1 MPVVPTVSGRQVQSR
16 GVQSAGLQ
24 TFSQPGIGDAF
35 VRAGTEAIDVFG
47 QAKQRANIALAQ
59 EASLNLSQ
67 ISSDLLNNP
76 ETGLLNLKGKNAIG
90 KGHEYTQQFDAQVE
104 QLAMSLP
111 DEQARNAFMQQ
122 AQQQRIQFT
131 TQAGRHEIGQ
141 INAYEEGQFQA
152 TLLNNGKNAAA
163 LYGDNA
169 AYVLANKQTF
179 QQIED
184 YGIAHGWSDEQ
195 IQAKKIEFKE
205 KVADAALSQ
214 WSANNATAFIQSNG
228 ELSDTAAGARRAVAD
243 SDSSERARGIRNNN
257 PGNLEYSKTNPW
269 VGQTGDDGRFAKFE
283 TPEHGIRAL
292 GRNLMSY
299 QRQGID
305 TVSEIINRWAP
316 PTDKNDTMSYIKAVC
331 EQLGVSA
338 DEPLDASNPDTLKA
352 LCAAIIHHENGSQ
365 PYSDQQLTAG
375 VSAALGLSTIP
386 TNTKRYTGNAA
397 FDAASPEAQASFM
410 RQADQLR
417 RQQQAEYKTMI
428 DSQVRDATAAY
439 MRGVEFP
446 NPPGEADFIAAY
458 GVREGNLRYAAGTNI
473 AFGMAQRGLTAK
485 TLRDGGYSEMANQY
499 DVLDRQAIAID
510 AVLGVAFGGVG
521 RFINSRGESTNAPN
535 FSPVDVDAALAANA
549 AHHAEIDIAPGV
561 PINVLSRNSHIQA
574 LRKAMSDVSQGRPVD
589 VASIVE
595 SASFSE
601 IPGRKSLL
609 SQAVNEALSSVD
621 DGVTARAIENR
632 LLEEQAAQLLP
643 RGDRQVYQSE
653 IANSQRIIENLTK
666 QRAQIL
672 AEEPTG
678 SGKAL
683 SRARSDKQARL
694 RDIDQRIRQAQERLE
709 FSRNALA
716 PHEPGGQ
723 FFEAR
728 AELARR
734 QQAESELNAQ
744 AVSFYKT
751 AEVRTPDE
759 VAPFEPDKIL
769 QQAEQKMMADQAGDI
784 DLRIAE
790 DSLLESPDMI
800 ITVLDDDGNPQSR
813 SAREVLDEANRESEQ
828 AIQDSSLFDV
838 AVACFL
844 RG

>member
-1 MPVVPTVSGRQVQSR
+1 MSYFGLNPVNQNQQLDEAASNPAGFNSDVGFFDNAVGAALSGLYSGLVAKPDQLLWAGMDKIVSPIAQFVNENTSLNDTSVSYIAEQRKLAEQQVKR
-16 GVQSAGLQ
+16 LTPDAATTGTAGQVLYGL
-24 TFSQPGIGDAF
+24 FDMG
-35 VRAGTEAIDVFG
+35 G
-47 QAKQRANIALAQ
+47 QAVVGTTLGGPVGGAAAVTSLQGFSEFERLTAQGVDFRTAQ
-59 EASLNLSQ
+59 EAGLVQGITAGAGTLIPMSL
-67 ISSDLLNNP
+67 
-76 ETGLLNLKGKNAIG
+76 GLRAGGALAEGVA
-90 KGHEYTQQFDAQVE
+90 A
-104 QLAMSLP
+104 QLARTGESSV
-111 DEQARNAFMQQ
+111 R
-122 AQQQRIQFT
+122 R
-131 TQAGRHEIGQ
+131 
-141 INAYEEGQFQA
+141 
-152 TLLNNGKNAAA
+152 AAA
-163 LYGDNA
+163 TAVRATPD
-169 AYVLANKQTF
+169 
-179 QQIED
+179 
-184 YGIAHGWSDEQ
+184 IA
-195 IQAKKIEFKE
+195 
-205 KVADAALSQ
+205 
-214 WSANNATAFIQSNG
+214 
-228 ELSDTAAGARRAVAD
+228 
-243 SDSSERARGIRNNN
+243 
-257 PGNLEYSKTNPW
+257 
-269 VGQTGDDGRFAKFE
+269 
-283 TPEHGIRAL
+283 
-292 GRNLMSY
+292 
-299 QRQGID
+299 
-305 TVSEIINRWAP
+305 
-316 PTDKNDTMSYIKAVC
+316 
-331 EQLGVSA
+331 
-338 DEPLDASNPDTLKA
+338 
-352 LCAAIIHHENGSQ
+352 
-365 PYSDQQLTAG
+365 
-375 VSAALGLSTIP
+375 
-386 TNTKRYTGNAA
+386 
-397 FDAASPEAQASFM
+397 
-410 RQADQLR
+410 
-417 RQQQAEYKTMI
+417 
-428 DSQVRDATAAY
+428 
-439 MRGVEFP
+439 
-446 NPPGEADFIAAY
+446 
-458 GVREGNLRYAAGTNI
+458 YAAGTNI

-521 RFINSRGESTNAPN
+521 RFINSRGEATSTPN

-549 AHHAEIDIAPGV
+549 AHHAEIDISPGV

-653 IANSQRIIENLTK
+653 IANSQRIIENLTE

-769 QQAEQKMMADQAGDI
+769 QQAEQKMMSDPAGDI

>member
-1 MPVVPTVSGRQVQSR
+1 MSYFGLNPVNQNQQLDEAASNPAGFNSDVGFFDNAVGAALSGLYSGLVAKPDQLLWAGMDKIVSPIAQFVNENTSLNDTSVSYIAEQRKLAEQQVKR
-16 GVQSAGLQ
+16 LTPDAATTGTAGQVLYGL
-24 TFSQPGIGDAF
+24 FDMG
-35 VRAGTEAIDVFG
+35 G
-47 QAKQRANIALAQ
+47 QAVVGTTLGGPVGGAAAVTSLQGFSEFERLIAQGVDFRTAQ
-59 EASLNLSQ
+59 EAGLVQGITAGAGTLIPMSL
-67 ISSDLLNNP
+67 
-76 ETGLLNLKGKNAIG
+76 GLRAGGALAEGVA
-90 KGHEYTQQFDAQVE
+90 A
-104 QLAMSLP
+104 QLARTGESSV
-111 DEQARNAFMQQ
+111 R
-122 AQQQRIQFT
+122 R
-131 TQAGRHEIGQ
+131 
-141 INAYEEGQFQA
+141 
-152 TLLNNGKNAAA
+152 AAA
-163 LYGDNA
+163 TAVRATPD
-169 AYVLANKQTF
+169 
-179 QQIED
+179 
-184 YGIAHGWSDEQ
+184 IA
-195 IQAKKIEFKE
+195 
-205 KVADAALSQ
+205 
-214 WSANNATAFIQSNG
+214 
-228 ELSDTAAGARRAVAD
+228 
-243 SDSSERARGIRNNN
+243 
-257 PGNLEYSKTNPW
+257 
-269 VGQTGDDGRFAKFE
+269 
-283 TPEHGIRAL
+283 
-292 GRNLMSY
+292 
-299 QRQGID
+299 
-305 TVSEIINRWAP
+305 
-316 PTDKNDTMSYIKAVC
+316 
-331 EQLGVSA
+331 
-338 DEPLDASNPDTLKA
+338 
-352 LCAAIIHHENGSQ
+352 
-365 PYSDQQLTAG
+365 
-375 VSAALGLSTIP
+375 
-386 TNTKRYTGNAA
+386 
-397 FDAASPEAQASFM
+397 
-410 RQADQLR
+410 
-417 RQQQAEYKTMI
+417 
-428 DSQVRDATAAY
+428 
-439 MRGVEFP
+439 
-446 NPPGEADFIAAY
+446 
-458 GVREGNLRYAAGTNI
+458 YAAGTNI

-521 RFINSRGESTNAPN
+521 RFINSRGESTSAPN
-535 FSPVDVDAALAANA
+535 FSPVDIDAALAANA

-632 LLEEQAAQLLP
+632 LLEEQAAQLLS

-653 IANSQRIIENLTK
+653 IANSQRIIENLTE

-709 FSRNALA
+709 FSRNVLA

-759 VAPFEPDKIL
+759 LAPFEPGKTL
-769 QQAEQKMMADQAGDI
+769 QQAEQKMMADPAGDI

-813 SAREVLDEANRESEQ
+813 SAREVLDEANMESEQ

>member
-1 MPVVPTVSGRQVQSR
+1 MSYFGLNPVNQNQQLDEAASNPVGFNSDVGFFDNAVGAALSGLYSGLVAKPDQLLWAGMDKIVSPIAQFVNENTSLNDTSVSYIAEQRKLAEQQVKRLTPDAATTGTAGQVLYGLFDMGGQ
-16 GVQSAGLQ
+16 GVIGTTLGGPVGGAAAVTSLQ
-24 TFSQPGIGDAF
+24 GFSEFERLTAQGVDF
-35 VRAGTEAIDVFG
+35 RT
-47 QAKQRANIALAQ
+47 AQ
-59 EASLNLSQ
+59 EAGLVQGITAGAGTLIPMSL
-67 ISSDLLNNP
+67 
-76 ETGLLNLKGKNAIG
+76 GLRAGGALAEGVA
-90 KGHEYTQQFDAQVE
+90 A
-104 QLAMSLP
+104 QLARTGESSV
-111 DEQARNAFMQQ
+111 R
-122 AQQQRIQFT
+122 R
-131 TQAGRHEIGQ
+131 
-141 INAYEEGQFQA
+141 
-152 TLLNNGKNAAA
+152 AAA
-163 LYGDNA
+163 TAVRATPD
-169 AYVLANKQTF
+169 
-179 QQIED
+179 
-184 YGIAHGWSDEQ
+184 IA
-195 IQAKKIEFKE
+195 
-205 KVADAALSQ
+205 
-214 WSANNATAFIQSNG
+214 
-228 ELSDTAAGARRAVAD
+228 
-243 SDSSERARGIRNNN
+243 
-257 PGNLEYSKTNPW
+257 
-269 VGQTGDDGRFAKFE
+269 
-283 TPEHGIRAL
+283 
-292 GRNLMSY
+292 
-299 QRQGID
+299 
-305 TVSEIINRWAP
+305 
-316 PTDKNDTMSYIKAVC
+316 
-331 EQLGVSA
+331 
-338 DEPLDASNPDTLKA
+338 
-352 LCAAIIHHENGSQ
+352 
-365 PYSDQQLTAG
+365 
-375 VSAALGLSTIP
+375 
-386 TNTKRYTGNAA
+386 
-397 FDAASPEAQASFM
+397 
-410 RQADQLR
+410 
-417 RQQQAEYKTMI
+417 
-428 DSQVRDATAAY
+428 
-439 MRGVEFP
+439 
-446 NPPGEADFIAAY
+446 
-458 GVREGNLRYAAGTNI
+458 YAAGTNI

-521 RFINSRGESTNAPN
+521 RFINSRGESTSAPN
-535 FSPVDVDAALAANA
+535 FSPVDIDAALAANA

-653 IANSQRIIENLTK
+653 IANSQRIIENLTE

-734 QQAESELNAQ
+734 LQVESELNAQ

>member
-1 MPVVPTVSGRQVQSR
+1 MSYFGLNPVNQNQQLDEAVSNPAGFNSDVGFFDNAVGAALSGLYSGLVAKPDQLLWAGMDKIVSPIAQFVNENTSLNDTSVSYIAEQRKLAEQQVKR
-16 GVQSAGLQ
+16 LTPDAATTGTAGQVLYGL
-24 TFSQPGIGDAF
+24 FDMG
-35 VRAGTEAIDVFG
+35 G
-47 QAKQRANIALAQ
+47 QAVVGTTLGGPVGGAAAVTSLQGFSEFERLTAQGVDFRTAQ
-59 EASLNLSQ
+59 EAGLVQGITAGAGTLIPMSL
-67 ISSDLLNNP
+67 
-76 ETGLLNLKGKNAIG
+76 GLRAGGALAEGVA
-90 KGHEYTQQFDAQVE
+90 A
-104 QLAMSLP
+104 QLARTGESSV
-111 DEQARNAFMQQ
+111 R
-122 AQQQRIQFT
+122 R
-131 TQAGRHEIGQ
+131 
-141 INAYEEGQFQA
+141 
-152 TLLNNGKNAAA
+152 AAA
-163 LYGDNA
+163 TAVRATPD
-169 AYVLANKQTF
+169 
-179 QQIED
+179 
-184 YGIAHGWSDEQ
+184 IA
-195 IQAKKIEFKE
+195 
-205 KVADAALSQ
+205 
-214 WSANNATAFIQSNG
+214 
-228 ELSDTAAGARRAVAD
+228 
-243 SDSSERARGIRNNN
+243 
-257 PGNLEYSKTNPW
+257 
-269 VGQTGDDGRFAKFE
+269 
-283 TPEHGIRAL
+283 
-292 GRNLMSY
+292 
-299 QRQGID
+299 
-305 TVSEIINRWAP
+305 
-316 PTDKNDTMSYIKAVC
+316 
-331 EQLGVSA
+331 
-338 DEPLDASNPDTLKA
+338 
-352 LCAAIIHHENGSQ
+352 
-365 PYSDQQLTAG
+365 
-375 VSAALGLSTIP
+375 
-386 TNTKRYTGNAA
+386 
-397 FDAASPEAQASFM
+397 
-410 RQADQLR
+410 
-417 RQQQAEYKTMI
+417 
-428 DSQVRDATAAY
+428 
-439 MRGVEFP
+439 
-446 NPPGEADFIAAY
+446 
-458 GVREGNLRYAAGTNI
+458 YAAGTNI

-521 RFINSRGESTNAPN
+521 RFINSRGESTSAPN
-535 FSPVDVDAALAANA
+535 FSPVDIDAALAANA

-561 PINVLSRNSHIQA
+561 PINVLSRNSHIQS

-643 RGDRQVYQSE
+643 RGDRKVYQSE
-653 IANSQRIIENLTK
+653 IANSQRIIENLTE

-759 VAPFEPDKIL
+759 VAPFEPGKIL
-769 QQAEQKMMADQAGDI
+769 QQTEQKMMADPAGDI

>member
-1 MPVVPTVSGRQVQSR
+1 MSYFSLNPVNQNQQLDEAASNPAGFNSDVGFFDNAVGAALSGLYSGLVAKPDQLLWAGMDKIVSPIAQFVNENTSFNDTSVSYIAEQRKLAEQQVKR
-16 GVQSAGLQ
+16 LTPDAATTGTAGQVLYGL
-24 TFSQPGIGDAF
+24 FDMG
-35 VRAGTEAIDVFG
+35 G
-47 QAKQRANIALAQ
+47 QAVVGSALAGPIGGAAAVTSLQGFSEFERLSAQGVDFRTAQ
-59 EASLNLSQ
+59 EAGLVQGITAGAGTLIPMSL
-67 ISSDLLNNP
+67 
-76 ETGLLNLKGKNAIG
+76 GLRAGGALAEGVA
-90 KGHEYTQQFDAQVE
+90 A
-104 QLAMSLP
+104 QLARTGESSV
-111 DEQARNAFMQQ
+111 R
-122 AQQQRIQFT
+122 R
-131 TQAGRHEIGQ
+131 
-141 INAYEEGQFQA
+141 
-152 TLLNNGKNAAA
+152 AAA
-163 LYGDNA
+163 TAVRATPD
-169 AYVLANKQTF
+169 
-179 QQIED
+179 
-184 YGIAHGWSDEQ
+184 IA
-195 IQAKKIEFKE
+195 
-205 KVADAALSQ
+205 
-214 WSANNATAFIQSNG
+214 
-228 ELSDTAAGARRAVAD
+228 
-243 SDSSERARGIRNNN
+243 
-257 PGNLEYSKTNPW
+257 
-269 VGQTGDDGRFAKFE
+269 
-283 TPEHGIRAL
+283 
-292 GRNLMSY
+292 
-299 QRQGID
+299 
-305 TVSEIINRWAP
+305 
-316 PTDKNDTMSYIKAVC
+316 
-331 EQLGVSA
+331 
-338 DEPLDASNPDTLKA
+338 
-352 LCAAIIHHENGSQ
+352 
-365 PYSDQQLTAG
+365 
-375 VSAALGLSTIP
+375 
-386 TNTKRYTGNAA
+386 
-397 FDAASPEAQASFM
+397 
-410 RQADQLR
+410 
-417 RQQQAEYKTMI
+417 
-428 DSQVRDATAAY
+428 
-439 MRGVEFP
+439 
-446 NPPGEADFIAAY
+446 
-458 GVREGNLRYAAGTNI
+458 YAAGTNI

-521 RFINSRGESTNAPN
+521 RFINSRGESTSAPN
-535 FSPVDVDAALAANA
+535 FSPVDIDAALAANA

-653 IANSQRIIENLTK
+653 IANSQRIIENLTE

-672 AEEPTG
+672 AEDPAG

-769 QQAEQKMMADQAGDI
+769 QQAEQKMMSDQAGDI

-813 SAREVLDEANRESEQ
+813 SAREVLDETNRESEQ

>member
-1 MPVVPTVSGRQVQSR
+1 MSYFGLNPVNQNQQLDEAASNPAGFNSDVGFFDNAVGAALSGLYSGLVAKPDQLLWAGMDKIVSPIAQFVNENTSLNDTSVSYIAEQRKLAEQQVKR
-16 GVQSAGLQ
+16 LTPDAATTGTAGQVLYGL
-24 TFSQPGIGDAF
+24 FDMG
-35 VRAGTEAIDVFG
+35 G
-47 QAKQRANIALAQ
+47 QAVVGTTLGGPVGGAAAVTSLQGFSEFERLTAQGVDFRAAQ
-59 EASLNLSQ
+59 EAGLVQGITAGAGTLIPMSL
-67 ISSDLLNNP
+67 
-76 ETGLLNLKGKNAIG
+76 GLRAGGALAEGVA
-90 KGHEYTQQFDAQVE
+90 A
-104 QLAMSLP
+104 QLARTGESSV
-111 DEQARNAFMQQ
+111 R
-122 AQQQRIQFT
+122 R
-131 TQAGRHEIGQ
+131 
-141 INAYEEGQFQA
+141 
-152 TLLNNGKNAAA
+152 AAA
-163 LYGDNA
+163 TAVRATPD
-169 AYVLANKQTF
+169 
-179 QQIED
+179 
-184 YGIAHGWSDEQ
+184 IA
-195 IQAKKIEFKE
+195 
-205 KVADAALSQ
+205 
-214 WSANNATAFIQSNG
+214 
-228 ELSDTAAGARRAVAD
+228 
-243 SDSSERARGIRNNN
+243 
-257 PGNLEYSKTNPW
+257 
-269 VGQTGDDGRFAKFE
+269 
-283 TPEHGIRAL
+283 
-292 GRNLMSY
+292 
-299 QRQGID
+299 
-305 TVSEIINRWAP
+305 
-316 PTDKNDTMSYIKAVC
+316 
-331 EQLGVSA
+331 
-338 DEPLDASNPDTLKA
+338 
-352 LCAAIIHHENGSQ
+352 
-365 PYSDQQLTAG
+365 
-375 VSAALGLSTIP
+375 
-386 TNTKRYTGNAA
+386 
-397 FDAASPEAQASFM
+397 
-410 RQADQLR
+410 
-417 RQQQAEYKTMI
+417 
-428 DSQVRDATAAY
+428 
-439 MRGVEFP
+439 
-446 NPPGEADFIAAY
+446 
-458 GVREGNLRYAAGTNI
+458 YAAGTNI

-521 RFINSRGESTNAPN
+521 RFINSRGESTSAPN
-535 FSPVDVDAALAANA
+535 FSPVDIDAALAANA

-653 IANSQRIIENLTK
+653 IANSQRIIENLTE

-769 QQAEQKMMADQAGDI
+769 QQAGQKMMADQSGDI

>member
-1 MPVVPTVSGRQVQSR
+1 MSYFGLNPVNQNQQLDEAASNPAGFNSDVGFFDNAVGAALSGLYSGLVAKPDQLLWAGMDKIVSPIAQFVNENTSLNDTSVSYIAEQRKLAEQQVKR
-16 GVQSAGLQ
+16 LTPDAATTGTAGQVLYGL
-24 TFSQPGIGDAF
+24 FDMG
-35 VRAGTEAIDVFG
+35 G
-47 QAKQRANIALAQ
+47 QAVVGTTLGGPVGGAAAVTSLQGFSEFERLTAQGVDFRTAQ
-59 EASLNLSQ
+59 EA
-67 ISSDLLNNP
+67 
-76 ETGLLNLKGKNAIG
+76 GL
-90 KGHEYTQQFDAQVE
+90 V
-104 QLAMSLP
+104 
-111 DEQARNAFMQQ
+111 
-122 AQQQRIQFT
+122 
-131 TQAGRHEIGQ
+131 
-141 INAYEEGQFQA
+141 
-152 TLLNNGKNAAA
+152 
-163 LYGDNA
+163 
-169 AYVLANKQTF
+169 
-179 QQIED
+179 
-184 YGIAHGWSDEQ
+184 
-195 IQAKKIEFKE
+195 
-205 KVADAALSQ
+205 
-214 WSANNATAFIQSNG
+214 
-228 ELSDTAAGARRAVAD
+228 
-243 SDSSERARGIRNNN
+243 
-257 PGNLEYSKTNPW
+257 
-269 VGQTGDDGRFAKFE
+269 
-283 TPEHGIRAL
+283 
-292 GRNLMSY
+292 
-299 QRQGID
+299 QGI
-305 TVSEIINRWAP
+305 
-316 PTDKNDTMSYIKAVC
+316 
-331 EQLGVSA
+331 
-338 DEPLDASNPDTLKA
+338 
-352 LCAAIIHHENGSQ
+352 
-365 PYSDQQLTAG
+365 TAG
-375 VSAALGLSTIP
+375 VGTLIPMSLGL
-386 TNTKRYTGNAA
+386 RAGGALAEGVAAQLARTGESSVRRAA
-397 FDAASPEAQASFM
+397 
-410 RQADQLR
+410 
-417 RQQQAEYKTMI
+417 
-428 DSQVRDATAAY
+428 ATAVRAT
-439 MRGVEFP
+439 P
-446 NPPGEADFIAAY
+446 DIA
-458 GVREGNLRYAAGTNI
+458 YAAGTNI

-499 DVLDRQAIAID
+499 DVLDRQSIAID

-535 FSPVDVDAALAANA
+535 FSPVDIDAALAANA

-653 IANSQRIIENLTK
+653 IANSQRIIENLTE

-709 FSRNALA
+709 FSRNTLA

-734 QQAESELNAQ
+734 QQVESELNAQ

-769 QQAEQKMMADQAGDI
+769 QQAEQKMMAYQAGDI

>member
-1 MPVVPTVSGRQVQSR
+1 MSYFGLNPVNQNQQLDEAASNPAGFNSDVGFFDNAVGAALSGLYSGLVAKPDQLLWAGMDKIVSPIAQFVNENTSLNDTSVSYIAEQRKLAEQQVKR
-16 GVQSAGLQ
+16 LTPDAATTGTAGQVLYGL
-24 TFSQPGIGDAF
+24 FDMG
-35 VRAGTEAIDVFG
+35 G
-47 QAKQRANIALAQ
+47 QAVVGTTLGGPVGGAAAVTSLQGFSEFERLTAQGVDFRTAQ
-59 EASLNLSQ
+59 EAGLVQGITAGAGTLIPMSL
-67 ISSDLLNNP
+67 
-76 ETGLLNLKGKNAIG
+76 GLRAGGALAEGVA
-90 KGHEYTQQFDAQVE
+90 A
-104 QLAMSLP
+104 QLARTGESSV
-111 DEQARNAFMQQ
+111 R
-122 AQQQRIQFT
+122 R
-131 TQAGRHEIGQ
+131 
-141 INAYEEGQFQA
+141 
-152 TLLNNGKNAAA
+152 AAA
-163 LYGDNA
+163 TAVRATPD
-169 AYVLANKQTF
+169 
-179 QQIED
+179 
-184 YGIAHGWSDEQ
+184 IA
-195 IQAKKIEFKE
+195 
-205 KVADAALSQ
+205 
-214 WSANNATAFIQSNG
+214 
-228 ELSDTAAGARRAVAD
+228 
-243 SDSSERARGIRNNN
+243 
-257 PGNLEYSKTNPW
+257 
-269 VGQTGDDGRFAKFE
+269 
-283 TPEHGIRAL
+283 
-292 GRNLMSY
+292 
-299 QRQGID
+299 
-305 TVSEIINRWAP
+305 
-316 PTDKNDTMSYIKAVC
+316 
-331 EQLGVSA
+331 
-338 DEPLDASNPDTLKA
+338 
-352 LCAAIIHHENGSQ
+352 
-365 PYSDQQLTAG
+365 
-375 VSAALGLSTIP
+375 
-386 TNTKRYTGNAA
+386 
-397 FDAASPEAQASFM
+397 
-410 RQADQLR
+410 
-417 RQQQAEYKTMI
+417 
-428 DSQVRDATAAY
+428 
-439 MRGVEFP
+439 
-446 NPPGEADFIAAY
+446 
-458 GVREGNLRYAAGTNI
+458 YAAGTNI
-473 AFGMAQRGLTAK
+473 SFGMAQRGLTAK

-521 RFINSRGESTNAPN
+521 RFINSRGESTSAPN
-535 FSPVDVDAALAANA
+535 FSPVDIDAALAANA

-653 IANSQRIIENLTK
+653 IANSQRIIENLTE

-694 RDIDQRIRQAQERLE
+694 RDIEQRIRQAQERLE

>member
-1 MPVVPTVSGRQVQSR
+1 MSYFGLNPVNQNQQLDEAASNPAGFNSDVGFFDNAVGAALSGLYSGLVAKPDQLLWAGMDKIVSPIAQFVNENTSLNDTSVSYIAEQRKLAEQQVKR
-16 GVQSAGLQ
+16 LTPDAATTGTAGQVLYGL
-24 TFSQPGIGDAF
+24 FDMG
-35 VRAGTEAIDVFG
+35 G
-47 QAKQRANIALAQ
+47 QAVVGTTLGGPVGGAAAVTSLQGFSEFERLTAQGVDFRAAQ
-59 EASLNLSQ
+59 EAGLVQGITAGAGTLIPMSL
-67 ISSDLLNNP
+67 
-76 ETGLLNLKGKNAIG
+76 GLRAGGALAEGVA
-90 KGHEYTQQFDAQVE
+90 A
-104 QLAMSLP
+104 QLARTGESSV
-111 DEQARNAFMQQ
+111 R
-122 AQQQRIQFT
+122 R
-131 TQAGRHEIGQ
+131 
-141 INAYEEGQFQA
+141 
-152 TLLNNGKNAAA
+152 AAA
-163 LYGDNA
+163 TAVRATPD
-169 AYVLANKQTF
+169 
-179 QQIED
+179 
-184 YGIAHGWSDEQ
+184 IA
-195 IQAKKIEFKE
+195 
-205 KVADAALSQ
+205 
-214 WSANNATAFIQSNG
+214 
-228 ELSDTAAGARRAVAD
+228 
-243 SDSSERARGIRNNN
+243 
-257 PGNLEYSKTNPW
+257 
-269 VGQTGDDGRFAKFE
+269 
-283 TPEHGIRAL
+283 
-292 GRNLMSY
+292 
-299 QRQGID
+299 
-305 TVSEIINRWAP
+305 
-316 PTDKNDTMSYIKAVC
+316 
-331 EQLGVSA
+331 
-338 DEPLDASNPDTLKA
+338 
-352 LCAAIIHHENGSQ
+352 
-365 PYSDQQLTAG
+365 
-375 VSAALGLSTIP
+375 
-386 TNTKRYTGNAA
+386 
-397 FDAASPEAQASFM
+397 
-410 RQADQLR
+410 
-417 RQQQAEYKTMI
+417 
-428 DSQVRDATAAY
+428 
-439 MRGVEFP
+439 
-446 NPPGEADFIAAY
+446 
-458 GVREGNLRYAAGTNI
+458 YAAGTNI

-521 RFINSRGESTNAPN
+521 RFINSRGESTSAPN

-574 LRKAMSDVSQGRPVD
+574 LRKAMSNVSQGRPVD

-653 IANSQRIIENLTK
+653 IANSQRIIENLTE

-734 QQAESELNAQ
+734 QQVESELNAQ

-769 QQAEQKMMADQAGDI
+769 QQAEQKMMAYQAGDI

>member
-1 MPVVPTVSGRQVQSR
+1 MSYFGLNPVNQNQQLDEAASNPVGFNSDVGFFDNAVGAALSGLYSGLVAKPDQLLWAGMDKIVSPIAQLVNENTSLNDTSVSYIAEQRKLAEQQVKR
-16 GVQSAGLQ
+16 LTPDAATTGTAGQVLYGL
-24 TFSQPGIGDAF
+24 FDMG
-35 VRAGTEAIDVFG
+35 G
-47 QAKQRANIALAQ
+47 QAVVGTTLGGPVGGAAAVTSLQGFSEFERLTAQGVDFRTAQ
-59 EASLNLSQ
+59 EAGLVQGITAGAGTLIPMSL
-67 ISSDLLNNP
+67 
-76 ETGLLNLKGKNAIG
+76 GLRAGGALAEGVA
-90 KGHEYTQQFDAQVE
+90 A
-104 QLAMSLP
+104 QLARTGESSV
-111 DEQARNAFMQQ
+111 R
-122 AQQQRIQFT
+122 R
-131 TQAGRHEIGQ
+131 
-141 INAYEEGQFQA
+141 
-152 TLLNNGKNAAA
+152 AAA
-163 LYGDNA
+163 TAVRATPD
-169 AYVLANKQTF
+169 
-179 QQIED
+179 
-184 YGIAHGWSDEQ
+184 IA
-195 IQAKKIEFKE
+195 
-205 KVADAALSQ
+205 
-214 WSANNATAFIQSNG
+214 
-228 ELSDTAAGARRAVAD
+228 
-243 SDSSERARGIRNNN
+243 
-257 PGNLEYSKTNPW
+257 
-269 VGQTGDDGRFAKFE
+269 
-283 TPEHGIRAL
+283 
-292 GRNLMSY
+292 
-299 QRQGID
+299 
-305 TVSEIINRWAP
+305 
-316 PTDKNDTMSYIKAVC
+316 
-331 EQLGVSA
+331 
-338 DEPLDASNPDTLKA
+338 
-352 LCAAIIHHENGSQ
+352 
-365 PYSDQQLTAG
+365 
-375 VSAALGLSTIP
+375 
-386 TNTKRYTGNAA
+386 
-397 FDAASPEAQASFM
+397 
-410 RQADQLR
+410 
-417 RQQQAEYKTMI
+417 
-428 DSQVRDATAAY
+428 
-439 MRGVEFP
+439 
-446 NPPGEADFIAAY
+446 
-458 GVREGNLRYAAGTNI
+458 YAAGTNI

-521 RFINSRGESTNAPN
+521 RFINSRGESTSAPN
-535 FSPVDVDAALAANA
+535 FSPVDIDAALAANA

-653 IANSQRIIENLTK
+653 IANSQRIIENLTE

-828 AIQDSSLFDV
+828 AIQDSSLFDI

>member
-1 MPVVPTVSGRQVQSR
+1 MSYFGLNPVNQNQQLDEAASNP
-16 GVQSAGLQ
+16 AG
-24 TFSQPGIGDAF
+24 FNS
-35 VRAGTEAIDVFG
+35 DVGF
-47 QAKQRANIALAQ
+47 
-59 EASLNLSQ
+59 
-67 ISSDLLNNP
+67 
-76 ETGLLNLKGKNAIG
+76 
-90 KGHEYTQQFDAQVE
+90 F
-104 QLAMSLP
+104 
-111 DEQARNAFMQQ
+111 
-122 AQQQRIQFT
+122 
-131 TQAGRHEIGQ
+131 
-141 INAYEEGQFQA
+141 
-152 TLLNNGKNAAA
+152 
-163 LYGDNA
+163 DNA
-169 AYVLANKQTF
+169 V
-179 QQIED
+179 
-184 YGIAHGWSDEQ
+184 G
-195 IQAKKIEFKE
+195 
-205 KVADAALSQ
+205 AALSGLYSGLVAKPDQ
-214 WSANNATAFIQSNG
+214 LLWAGMDKIVSPIAQFVNENTSLNDTSVSYIAEQRKLAEQQVKRLTPDAATTGTAGQVLYGLFDMGGQAVVGTTLGGPVGGAAAVTSLQGFSEFERLTAQGVDFRTAKEAGLVQGITAGAGTLIPMSLGLRAGGALAEGVAAQLARTGESSVRRAAATAV
-228 ELSDTAAGARRAVAD
+228 RA
-243 SDSSERARGIRNNN
+243 
-257 PGNLEYSKTNPW
+257 
-269 VGQTGDDGRFAKFE
+269 
-283 TPEHGIRAL
+283 TP
-292 GRNLMSY
+292 
-299 QRQGID
+299 D
-305 TVSEIINRWAP
+305 
-316 PTDKNDTMSYIKAVC
+316 
-331 EQLGVSA
+331 
-338 DEPLDASNPDTLKA
+338 
-352 LCAAIIHHENGSQ
+352 
-365 PYSDQQLTAG
+365 
-375 VSAALGLSTIP
+375 
-386 TNTKRYTGNAA
+386 
-397 FDAASPEAQASFM
+397 
-410 RQADQLR
+410 
-417 RQQQAEYKTMI
+417 
-428 DSQVRDATAAY
+428 
-439 MRGVEFP
+439 
-446 NPPGEADFIAAY
+446 IA
-458 GVREGNLRYAAGTNI
+458 YAAGTNI

-521 RFINSRGESTNAPN
+521 RFINSRGESTSAPN
-535 FSPVDVDAALAANA
+535 FSPVDIDAALAANA

-601 IPGRKSLL
+601 IPGPKSLL

-632 LLEEQAAQLLP
+632 LLEEQAAQLLS

-653 IANSQRIIENLTK
+653 IANSQRIIENLTE

-759 VAPFEPDKIL
+759 VAPFEPGKIL
-769 QQAEQKMMADQAGDI
+769 QQTEQKMMADPAGDI

>member
-1 MPVVPTVSGRQVQSR
+1 MSYFGLNPVNQNQQLDEAASNPAGFNSDVGFFDNAVGAALSGLYSGLVAKPDQLLWAGMDKIVSPIAQFVNENTSLNDTSVSYIAEQRKLAEQQVKR
-16 GVQSAGLQ
+16 LTPDAATTGTAGQVLYGL
-24 TFSQPGIGDAF
+24 FDMG
-35 VRAGTEAIDVFG
+35 G
-47 QAKQRANIALAQ
+47 QAVVGTTLGGPVGGAAAVTSLQGFSEFERLTAQGVDFRAAQ
-59 EASLNLSQ
+59 EAGLVQGITAGAGTLIPMSL
-67 ISSDLLNNP
+67 
-76 ETGLLNLKGKNAIG
+76 GLRAGGALAEGVA
-90 KGHEYTQQFDAQVE
+90 A
-104 QLAMSLP
+104 QLARTGESSV
-111 DEQARNAFMQQ
+111 R
-122 AQQQRIQFT
+122 R
-131 TQAGRHEIGQ
+131 
-141 INAYEEGQFQA
+141 
-152 TLLNNGKNAAA
+152 AAA
-163 LYGDNA
+163 TAVRATPD
-169 AYVLANKQTF
+169 
-179 QQIED
+179 
-184 YGIAHGWSDEQ
+184 IA
-195 IQAKKIEFKE
+195 
-205 KVADAALSQ
+205 
-214 WSANNATAFIQSNG
+214 
-228 ELSDTAAGARRAVAD
+228 
-243 SDSSERARGIRNNN
+243 
-257 PGNLEYSKTNPW
+257 
-269 VGQTGDDGRFAKFE
+269 
-283 TPEHGIRAL
+283 
-292 GRNLMSY
+292 
-299 QRQGID
+299 
-305 TVSEIINRWAP
+305 
-316 PTDKNDTMSYIKAVC
+316 
-331 EQLGVSA
+331 
-338 DEPLDASNPDTLKA
+338 
-352 LCAAIIHHENGSQ
+352 
-365 PYSDQQLTAG
+365 
-375 VSAALGLSTIP
+375 
-386 TNTKRYTGNAA
+386 
-397 FDAASPEAQASFM
+397 
-410 RQADQLR
+410 
-417 RQQQAEYKTMI
+417 
-428 DSQVRDATAAY
+428 
-439 MRGVEFP
+439 
-446 NPPGEADFIAAY
+446 
-458 GVREGNLRYAAGTNI
+458 YAAGTNI

-521 RFINSRGESTNAPN
+521 RFINSRGESTSAPN

-574 LRKAMSDVSQGRPVD
+574 LRKAMSDVSQGKHVD

-632 LLEEQAAQLLP
+632 LLEEHAAQLLP

-653 IANSQRIIENLTK
+653 IANSQRIIENLTE

-683 SRARSDKQARL
+683 SRARSDKQVRL

-759 VAPFEPDKIL
+759 VAPFEPGKIL
-769 QQAEQKMMADQAGDI
+769 QQTEQKMMADPAGDI

>member
-1 MPVVPTVSGRQVQSR
+1 MSYFGLNPVNQNQQLDEAASNPADFNSDVGFFDNAVGAALSGLYSGLVAKPDQLLWAGMDKIVSPIAQFVNENTSLNDTSVSYIAEQRKLAEQQVKR
-16 GVQSAGLQ
+16 LTPDAATTGTAGQVLYGL
-24 TFSQPGIGDAF
+24 FDMG
-35 VRAGTEAIDVFG
+35 G
-47 QAKQRANIALAQ
+47 QAVVGTTLGGPVGGAAAVTSLQGFSEFERLTAQGVDFRTAQ
-59 EASLNLSQ
+59 EAGLVQGITAGAGTLIPMSL
-67 ISSDLLNNP
+67 
-76 ETGLLNLKGKNAIG
+76 GLRAGGALAEGVA
-90 KGHEYTQQFDAQVE
+90 A
-104 QLAMSLP
+104 QLARTGESSV
-111 DEQARNAFMQQ
+111 R
-122 AQQQRIQFT
+122 R
-131 TQAGRHEIGQ
+131 
-141 INAYEEGQFQA
+141 
-152 TLLNNGKNAAA
+152 AAA
-163 LYGDNA
+163 TAVRATPD
-169 AYVLANKQTF
+169 
-179 QQIED
+179 
-184 YGIAHGWSDEQ
+184 IA
-195 IQAKKIEFKE
+195 
-205 KVADAALSQ
+205 
-214 WSANNATAFIQSNG
+214 
-228 ELSDTAAGARRAVAD
+228 
-243 SDSSERARGIRNNN
+243 
-257 PGNLEYSKTNPW
+257 
-269 VGQTGDDGRFAKFE
+269 
-283 TPEHGIRAL
+283 
-292 GRNLMSY
+292 
-299 QRQGID
+299 
-305 TVSEIINRWAP
+305 
-316 PTDKNDTMSYIKAVC
+316 
-331 EQLGVSA
+331 
-338 DEPLDASNPDTLKA
+338 
-352 LCAAIIHHENGSQ
+352 
-365 PYSDQQLTAG
+365 
-375 VSAALGLSTIP
+375 
-386 TNTKRYTGNAA
+386 
-397 FDAASPEAQASFM
+397 
-410 RQADQLR
+410 
-417 RQQQAEYKTMI
+417 
-428 DSQVRDATAAY
+428 
-439 MRGVEFP
+439 
-446 NPPGEADFIAAY
+446 
-458 GVREGNLRYAAGTNI
+458 YAAGTNI

-521 RFINSRGESTNAPN
+521 RFINSRGESTSAPN

-653 IANSQRIIENLTK
+653 IANSQRIIENLTE

-678 SGKAL
+678 SGKSL
-683 SRARSDKQARL
+683 SRARSDKQVRL

-759 VAPFEPDKIL
+759 VAPFEPGNIL
-769 QQAEQKMMADQAGDI
+769 QQTEQKMMADPAGDI

>member
-1 MPVVPTVSGRQVQSR
+1 MSYFVLNPVNQNQQLDEAASNPAGFNSDVGFFDNAVGAALSGLYSGLVAKPDQLLWAGMDKIVSPIAQFVNENTSLNDTSVSYIAEQRKLAEQQVKR
-16 GVQSAGLQ
+16 LTPDAATTGTAGQVLYGL
-24 TFSQPGIGDAF
+24 FDMG
-35 VRAGTEAIDVFG
+35 G
-47 QAKQRANIALAQ
+47 QAVVGTTLGGPVGGAAAVTSLQGFSEFERLTAQGVDFRTAQ
-59 EASLNLSQ
+59 EAGLVQGITAGAGTLIPMSL
-67 ISSDLLNNP
+67 
-76 ETGLLNLKGKNAIG
+76 GLRAGGALAEGVA
-90 KGHEYTQQFDAQVE
+90 A
-104 QLAMSLP
+104 QLARTGESSV
-111 DEQARNAFMQQ
+111 R
-122 AQQQRIQFT
+122 R
-131 TQAGRHEIGQ
+131 
-141 INAYEEGQFQA
+141 
-152 TLLNNGKNAAA
+152 AAA
-163 LYGDNA
+163 TAVRATPD
-169 AYVLANKQTF
+169 
-179 QQIED
+179 
-184 YGIAHGWSDEQ
+184 IA
-195 IQAKKIEFKE
+195 
-205 KVADAALSQ
+205 
-214 WSANNATAFIQSNG
+214 
-228 ELSDTAAGARRAVAD
+228 
-243 SDSSERARGIRNNN
+243 
-257 PGNLEYSKTNPW
+257 
-269 VGQTGDDGRFAKFE
+269 
-283 TPEHGIRAL
+283 
-292 GRNLMSY
+292 
-299 QRQGID
+299 
-305 TVSEIINRWAP
+305 
-316 PTDKNDTMSYIKAVC
+316 
-331 EQLGVSA
+331 
-338 DEPLDASNPDTLKA
+338 
-352 LCAAIIHHENGSQ
+352 
-365 PYSDQQLTAG
+365 
-375 VSAALGLSTIP
+375 
-386 TNTKRYTGNAA
+386 
-397 FDAASPEAQASFM
+397 
-410 RQADQLR
+410 
-417 RQQQAEYKTMI
+417 
-428 DSQVRDATAAY
+428 
-439 MRGVEFP
+439 
-446 NPPGEADFIAAY
+446 
-458 GVREGNLRYAAGTNI
+458 YAAGTNI

-521 RFINSRGESTNAPN
+521 RFINSRGESTSAPN
-535 FSPVDVDAALAANA
+535 FSQVDVDAALAANA

-621 DGVTARAIENR
+621 DGVTARSIENR

-653 IANSQRIIENLTK
+653 IANSQRIIENLTE

-672 AEEPTG
+672 AEDPTG

>member
-1 MPVVPTVSGRQVQSR
+1 MSYFGLNPVNQNQQLDEAASNPAGFNSDVGFFDNAVGAALSGLYSGLVAKPDQLLWAGMDKIVSPIAQFINENTSLNDTSVSYIAEQRKLAEQQVKRLTPDAATTGTAGQVLY
-16 GVQSAGLQ
+16 GVFDMG
-24 TFSQPGIGDAF
+24 
-35 VRAGTEAIDVFG
+35 G
-47 QAKQRANIALAQ
+47 QAVVGTTLGGPVGGAAAVTSLQGFSEFERLTAQGVDFRTAQ
-59 EASLNLSQ
+59 EAGLVQGITAGSGTLIPMSL
-67 ISSDLLNNP
+67 
-76 ETGLLNLKGKNAIG
+76 GLRAGGALAEGVA
-90 KGHEYTQQFDAQVE
+90 A
-104 QLAMSLP
+104 QLA
-111 DEQARNAFMQQ
+111 R
-122 AQQQRIQFT
+122 
-131 TQAGRHEIGQ
+131 AGESSVRR
-141 INAYEEGQFQA
+141 
-152 TLLNNGKNAAA
+152 AAA
-163 LYGDNA
+163 TAVRATPD
-169 AYVLANKQTF
+169 
-179 QQIED
+179 
-184 YGIAHGWSDEQ
+184 IA
-195 IQAKKIEFKE
+195 
-205 KVADAALSQ
+205 
-214 WSANNATAFIQSNG
+214 
-228 ELSDTAAGARRAVAD
+228 
-243 SDSSERARGIRNNN
+243 
-257 PGNLEYSKTNPW
+257 
-269 VGQTGDDGRFAKFE
+269 
-283 TPEHGIRAL
+283 
-292 GRNLMSY
+292 
-299 QRQGID
+299 
-305 TVSEIINRWAP
+305 
-316 PTDKNDTMSYIKAVC
+316 
-331 EQLGVSA
+331 
-338 DEPLDASNPDTLKA
+338 
-352 LCAAIIHHENGSQ
+352 
-365 PYSDQQLTAG
+365 
-375 VSAALGLSTIP
+375 
-386 TNTKRYTGNAA
+386 
-397 FDAASPEAQASFM
+397 
-410 RQADQLR
+410 
-417 RQQQAEYKTMI
+417 
-428 DSQVRDATAAY
+428 
-439 MRGVEFP
+439 
-446 NPPGEADFIAAY
+446 
-458 GVREGNLRYAAGTNI
+458 YAAGTNI

-521 RFINSRGESTNAPN
+521 RFINPRGESTNAPN
-535 FSPVDVDAALAANA
+535 FSPVDIDAALAANA

-653 IANSQRIIENLTK
+653 IANSQRIIENLTE

-672 AEEPTG
+672 AEESTG

-769 QQAEQKMMADQAGDI
+769 QQAEQKMMSDQAGDI

>member
-1 MPVVPTVSGRQVQSR
+1 MSYFGLNPVNQNQQLDEAASNPAGFNSDVGFFDNAVGAALSGLYSGLVAKPDQLLWAGMDKIVSPIAQFVNENTSLNDTSVSYIAEQRKLAEQQVKR
-16 GVQSAGLQ
+16 LTPDAATTGTAGQVLYGL
-24 TFSQPGIGDAF
+24 FDMG
-35 VRAGTEAIDVFG
+35 G
-47 QAKQRANIALAQ
+47 QAVVGTTLGGPVGGAAAVTSLQGFSEFERLTAQGVDFRTAQ
-59 EASLNLSQ
+59 EAGLVQGITAGAGTLIPMSL
-67 ISSDLLNNP
+67 
-76 ETGLLNLKGKNAIG
+76 GLRAGGALAEGVA
-90 KGHEYTQQFDAQVE
+90 A
-104 QLAMSLP
+104 QLARTGESSV
-111 DEQARNAFMQQ
+111 R
-122 AQQQRIQFT
+122 R
-131 TQAGRHEIGQ
+131 
-141 INAYEEGQFQA
+141 
-152 TLLNNGKNAAA
+152 AAA
-163 LYGDNA
+163 TAVRATPD
-169 AYVLANKQTF
+169 
-179 QQIED
+179 
-184 YGIAHGWSDEQ
+184 IA
-195 IQAKKIEFKE
+195 
-205 KVADAALSQ
+205 
-214 WSANNATAFIQSNG
+214 
-228 ELSDTAAGARRAVAD
+228 
-243 SDSSERARGIRNNN
+243 
-257 PGNLEYSKTNPW
+257 
-269 VGQTGDDGRFAKFE
+269 
-283 TPEHGIRAL
+283 
-292 GRNLMSY
+292 
-299 QRQGID
+299 
-305 TVSEIINRWAP
+305 
-316 PTDKNDTMSYIKAVC
+316 
-331 EQLGVSA
+331 
-338 DEPLDASNPDTLKA
+338 
-352 LCAAIIHHENGSQ
+352 
-365 PYSDQQLTAG
+365 
-375 VSAALGLSTIP
+375 
-386 TNTKRYTGNAA
+386 
-397 FDAASPEAQASFM
+397 
-410 RQADQLR
+410 
-417 RQQQAEYKTMI
+417 
-428 DSQVRDATAAY
+428 
-439 MRGVEFP
+439 
-446 NPPGEADFIAAY
+446 
-458 GVREGNLRYAAGTNI
+458 YAAGTNI

-521 RFINSRGESTNAPN
+521 RFMNSRGESTSAPN

-653 IANSQRIIENLTK
+653 IANSQRIIENLTE

-683 SRARSDKQARL
+683 SRARSDKQVRL

-759 VAPFEPDKIL
+759 VAPFEPGKIL
-769 QQAEQKMMADQAGDI
+769 QQTEQKMMADPAGDI

>member
-1 MPVVPTVSGRQVQSR
+1 MSYFGLNPVNQNQQLDEAASNPAGFNSDVGFFDNAVGAALSGLYSGLVAKPDQLLWAGMDKIVSPIAQFVNENTSLNDTSVSYIAEQRKLAEQQVKR
-16 GVQSAGLQ
+16 LTPDAATTGTAGQVLYGL
-24 TFSQPGIGDAF
+24 FDMG
-35 VRAGTEAIDVFG
+35 G
-47 QAKQRANIALAQ
+47 QAVVGTTLGGPVGGAAAVTSLQGFSEFERLTAQGVDFRAAQ
-59 EASLNLSQ
+59 EAGLVQGITAGAGTLIPMSL
-67 ISSDLLNNP
+67 
-76 ETGLLNLKGKNAIG
+76 GLRAGGALAEGVA
-90 KGHEYTQQFDAQVE
+90 A
-104 QLAMSLP
+104 QLARTGESSV
-111 DEQARNAFMQQ
+111 R
-122 AQQQRIQFT
+122 R
-131 TQAGRHEIGQ
+131 
-141 INAYEEGQFQA
+141 
-152 TLLNNGKNAAA
+152 AAA
-163 LYGDNA
+163 TAVRATPD
-169 AYVLANKQTF
+169 
-179 QQIED
+179 
-184 YGIAHGWSDEQ
+184 IA
-195 IQAKKIEFKE
+195 
-205 KVADAALSQ
+205 
-214 WSANNATAFIQSNG
+214 
-228 ELSDTAAGARRAVAD
+228 
-243 SDSSERARGIRNNN
+243 
-257 PGNLEYSKTNPW
+257 
-269 VGQTGDDGRFAKFE
+269 
-283 TPEHGIRAL
+283 
-292 GRNLMSY
+292 
-299 QRQGID
+299 
-305 TVSEIINRWAP
+305 
-316 PTDKNDTMSYIKAVC
+316 
-331 EQLGVSA
+331 
-338 DEPLDASNPDTLKA
+338 
-352 LCAAIIHHENGSQ
+352 
-365 PYSDQQLTAG
+365 
-375 VSAALGLSTIP
+375 
-386 TNTKRYTGNAA
+386 
-397 FDAASPEAQASFM
+397 
-410 RQADQLR
+410 
-417 RQQQAEYKTMI
+417 
-428 DSQVRDATAAY
+428 
-439 MRGVEFP
+439 
-446 NPPGEADFIAAY
+446 
-458 GVREGNLRYAAGTNI
+458 YAAGTNI

-535 FSPVDVDAALAANA
+535 FSPVDIDAALAANA

-653 IANSQRIIENLTK
+653 IANSQRIIENLTE

-723 FFEAR
+723 LFEAR

-759 VAPFEPDKIL
+759 AAPFEPDKIL
-769 QQAEQKMMADQAGDI
+769 QQAEQKMMSDKAGDI

>member
-1 MPVVPTVSGRQVQSR
+1 MSYFGLNPVNQNQQLDEAASNPAGFNSDVGFFDNAVGAALSGLYSGLVAKPDQLLWAGMDKIVSPIAQFVNENTSLNDTSVSYIAEQRKLAEQQVKR
-16 GVQSAGLQ
+16 LTPDAATTGTAGQVLYGL
-24 TFSQPGIGDAF
+24 FDMG
-35 VRAGTEAIDVFG
+35 G
-47 QAKQRANIALAQ
+47 QAVVGTTLGGPVGGAAAVTSLQGFSEFERLTAQGVDFRTAQ
-59 EASLNLSQ
+59 EAGLVQGITAGAGTLIPMSL
-67 ISSDLLNNP
+67 
-76 ETGLLNLKGKNAIG
+76 GLRAGGALAEGVA
-90 KGHEYTQQFDAQVE
+90 A
-104 QLAMSLP
+104 QLARTGESSV
-111 DEQARNAFMQQ
+111 R
-122 AQQQRIQFT
+122 R
-131 TQAGRHEIGQ
+131 
-141 INAYEEGQFQA
+141 
-152 TLLNNGKNAAA
+152 AAA
-163 LYGDNA
+163 TAVRATPD
-169 AYVLANKQTF
+169 
-179 QQIED
+179 
-184 YGIAHGWSDEQ
+184 IA
-195 IQAKKIEFKE
+195 
-205 KVADAALSQ
+205 
-214 WSANNATAFIQSNG
+214 
-228 ELSDTAAGARRAVAD
+228 
-243 SDSSERARGIRNNN
+243 
-257 PGNLEYSKTNPW
+257 
-269 VGQTGDDGRFAKFE
+269 
-283 TPEHGIRAL
+283 
-292 GRNLMSY
+292 
-299 QRQGID
+299 
-305 TVSEIINRWAP
+305 
-316 PTDKNDTMSYIKAVC
+316 
-331 EQLGVSA
+331 
-338 DEPLDASNPDTLKA
+338 
-352 LCAAIIHHENGSQ
+352 
-365 PYSDQQLTAG
+365 
-375 VSAALGLSTIP
+375 
-386 TNTKRYTGNAA
+386 
-397 FDAASPEAQASFM
+397 
-410 RQADQLR
+410 
-417 RQQQAEYKTMI
+417 
-428 DSQVRDATAAY
+428 
-439 MRGVEFP
+439 
-446 NPPGEADFIAAY
+446 
-458 GVREGNLRYAAGTNI
+458 YAAGTNI

-521 RFINSRGESTNAPN
+521 RFMNSRGESTSAPN

-653 IANSQRIIENLTK
+653 IANSQRIIENLTE

-683 SRARSDKQARL
+683 SRARSDKQVRL

-769 QQAEQKMMADQAGDI
+769 QQAGQKMMADQSGDI

-813 SAREVLDEANRESEQ
+813 RAREVLDEANRESEQ

>member
-1 MPVVPTVSGRQVQSR
+1 MSYFGLNPVNQNQQLDEATSNPAGFNSDVGFFDNAVGAALSGLYSGLVAKPDQLLWAGMDKIVSPIAQFVNENTSLNDTSVSYIAEQRKLAEQQVKR
-16 GVQSAGLQ
+16 LTPDAATTGTAGQVLHGL
-24 TFSQPGIGDAF
+24 FDMG
-35 VRAGTEAIDVFG
+35 G
-47 QAKQRANIALAQ
+47 QAVVGTTLGGPVGGAAAVTSLQGFSEFERLTAQGVDFSTAQ
-59 EASLNLSQ
+59 EAGLVQGITAGAGTLIPMSL
-67 ISSDLLNNP
+67 
-76 ETGLLNLKGKNAIG
+76 GLRAGGALAEGVA
-90 KGHEYTQQFDAQVE
+90 A
-104 QLAMSLP
+104 QLARTGESSV
-111 DEQARNAFMQQ
+111 R
-122 AQQQRIQFT
+122 R
-131 TQAGRHEIGQ
+131 
-141 INAYEEGQFQA
+141 
-152 TLLNNGKNAAA
+152 AAA
-163 LYGDNA
+163 TAVRATPD
-169 AYVLANKQTF
+169 
-179 QQIED
+179 
-184 YGIAHGWSDEQ
+184 IA
-195 IQAKKIEFKE
+195 
-205 KVADAALSQ
+205 
-214 WSANNATAFIQSNG
+214 
-228 ELSDTAAGARRAVAD
+228 
-243 SDSSERARGIRNNN
+243 
-257 PGNLEYSKTNPW
+257 
-269 VGQTGDDGRFAKFE
+269 
-283 TPEHGIRAL
+283 
-292 GRNLMSY
+292 
-299 QRQGID
+299 
-305 TVSEIINRWAP
+305 
-316 PTDKNDTMSYIKAVC
+316 
-331 EQLGVSA
+331 
-338 DEPLDASNPDTLKA
+338 
-352 LCAAIIHHENGSQ
+352 
-365 PYSDQQLTAG
+365 
-375 VSAALGLSTIP
+375 
-386 TNTKRYTGNAA
+386 
-397 FDAASPEAQASFM
+397 
-410 RQADQLR
+410 
-417 RQQQAEYKTMI
+417 
-428 DSQVRDATAAY
+428 
-439 MRGVEFP
+439 
-446 NPPGEADFIAAY
+446 
-458 GVREGNLRYAAGTNI
+458 YAAGTNI

-521 RFINSRGESTNAPN
+521 RFINSRGESTSAPN
-535 FSPVDVDAALAANA
+535 FSPVDIDAALAANA

-653 IANSQRIIENLTK
+653 IANSQRIIENLTE

-672 AEEPTG
+672 AEELTG

-709 FSRNALA
+709 FSRNALT

-769 QQAEQKMMADQAGDI
+769 QQAEQKMMADPAGDI

>member
-1 MPVVPTVSGRQVQSR
+1 MSYFGLNPVNQNQQLDEAASNPAGFNSDVGFFDNAVGAALSGLYSGLVAKPDQLLWVGMDKIVSPIAQFVNENTSLNDTSVSYIAEQRKLAEQQVKR
-16 GVQSAGLQ
+16 LTPDAATTGTAGQVLYGL
-24 TFSQPGIGDAF
+24 FDMG
-35 VRAGTEAIDVFG
+35 G
-47 QAKQRANIALAQ
+47 QAVVGTTLGGPVGGAAAVTSLQGFSEFERLTAQGVDFRTAQ
-59 EASLNLSQ
+59 EAGLVQGITAGAGTLIPMSL
-67 ISSDLLNNP
+67 
-76 ETGLLNLKGKNAIG
+76 GLRAGGALAEGVA
-90 KGHEYTQQFDAQVE
+90 A
-104 QLAMSLP
+104 QLARTGESSV
-111 DEQARNAFMQQ
+111 R
-122 AQQQRIQFT
+122 R
-131 TQAGRHEIGQ
+131 
-141 INAYEEGQFQA
+141 
-152 TLLNNGKNAAA
+152 AAA
-163 LYGDNA
+163 TAVRATPD
-169 AYVLANKQTF
+169 
-179 QQIED
+179 
-184 YGIAHGWSDEQ
+184 IA
-195 IQAKKIEFKE
+195 
-205 KVADAALSQ
+205 
-214 WSANNATAFIQSNG
+214 
-228 ELSDTAAGARRAVAD
+228 
-243 SDSSERARGIRNNN
+243 
-257 PGNLEYSKTNPW
+257 
-269 VGQTGDDGRFAKFE
+269 
-283 TPEHGIRAL
+283 
-292 GRNLMSY
+292 
-299 QRQGID
+299 
-305 TVSEIINRWAP
+305 
-316 PTDKNDTMSYIKAVC
+316 
-331 EQLGVSA
+331 
-338 DEPLDASNPDTLKA
+338 
-352 LCAAIIHHENGSQ
+352 
-365 PYSDQQLTAG
+365 
-375 VSAALGLSTIP
+375 
-386 TNTKRYTGNAA
+386 
-397 FDAASPEAQASFM
+397 
-410 RQADQLR
+410 
-417 RQQQAEYKTMI
+417 
-428 DSQVRDATAAY
+428 
-439 MRGVEFP
+439 
-446 NPPGEADFIAAY
+446 
-458 GVREGNLRYAAGTNI
+458 YAAGTNI

-521 RFINSRGESTNAPN
+521 RFINSRGESTSAPN

-653 IANSQRIIENLTK
+653 IANSQRIIENLTE

-759 VAPFEPDKIL
+759 VAPFEPGKIL
-769 QQAEQKMMADQAGDI
+769 QQAEQKMMADPAGDI

>member
-1 MPVVPTVSGRQVQSR
+1 MSYFGLNPVNQNQQLDEAASNPAGFNSDVGFFDNAVGAALSGLYSGLVAKPDQLLWAGMDKIVSPIAQFVNENTSLNDTSVSYIAEQRKLAEQQVKR
-16 GVQSAGLQ
+16 LTPDAATTGTAGQVLYGL
-24 TFSQPGIGDAF
+24 FDMG
-35 VRAGTEAIDVFG
+35 G
-47 QAKQRANIALAQ
+47 QAVVGTTLGGPVGGAAAVTSLQGFSEFERLTAQGVDFRTAQ
-59 EASLNLSQ
+59 EAGLVQGITAGAGTLIPMSL
-67 ISSDLLNNP
+67 
-76 ETGLLNLKGKNAIG
+76 GLRAGGSLAEGVA
-90 KGHEYTQQFDAQVE
+90 A
-104 QLAMSLP
+104 QLARTGESSV
-111 DEQARNAFMQQ
+111 R
-122 AQQQRIQFT
+122 R
-131 TQAGRHEIGQ
+131 
-141 INAYEEGQFQA
+141 
-152 TLLNNGKNAAA
+152 AAA
-163 LYGDNA
+163 TAVRATPD
-169 AYVLANKQTF
+169 
-179 QQIED
+179 
-184 YGIAHGWSDEQ
+184 IA
-195 IQAKKIEFKE
+195 
-205 KVADAALSQ
+205 
-214 WSANNATAFIQSNG
+214 
-228 ELSDTAAGARRAVAD
+228 
-243 SDSSERARGIRNNN
+243 
-257 PGNLEYSKTNPW
+257 
-269 VGQTGDDGRFAKFE
+269 
-283 TPEHGIRAL
+283 
-292 GRNLMSY
+292 
-299 QRQGID
+299 
-305 TVSEIINRWAP
+305 
-316 PTDKNDTMSYIKAVC
+316 
-331 EQLGVSA
+331 
-338 DEPLDASNPDTLKA
+338 
-352 LCAAIIHHENGSQ
+352 
-365 PYSDQQLTAG
+365 
-375 VSAALGLSTIP
+375 
-386 TNTKRYTGNAA
+386 
-397 FDAASPEAQASFM
+397 
-410 RQADQLR
+410 
-417 RQQQAEYKTMI
+417 
-428 DSQVRDATAAY
+428 
-439 MRGVEFP
+439 
-446 NPPGEADFIAAY
+446 
-458 GVREGNLRYAAGTNI
+458 YAAGTNI

-535 FSPVDVDAALAANA
+535 FSPVDIDAALAANA

-653 IANSQRIIENLTK
+653 IANSQRIIENLTE

-672 AEEPTG
+672 AEESTG

-759 VAPFEPDKIL
+759 VAPFEPGKIL
-769 QQAEQKMMADQAGDI
+769 QQTEQKMMADPAGDI

>member
-1 MPVVPTVSGRQVQSR
+1 MSYFGLNPVNQNQQLDEAASNPAGFNSDVGFFDNAVGAALSGLYSGLVAKPDQLLWAGMDKIVSPIAQFVNENTLLNDTSVSYIAEQRKLAEQQVKRMTPDAATTGTAGQVLY
-16 GVQSAGLQ
+16 GVFDMG
-24 TFSQPGIGDAF
+24 
-35 VRAGTEAIDVFG
+35 G
-47 QAKQRANIALAQ
+47 QAVVGTTLGGPVGGAAAVTSLQGFSEFERLTAQGVDFRTAQ
-59 EASLNLSQ
+59 EAGLVQGITAGAGTLIPMSL
-67 ISSDLLNNP
+67 
-76 ETGLLNLKGKNAIG
+76 GLRAGGALAEGVA
-90 KGHEYTQQFDAQVE
+90 A
-104 QLAMSLP
+104 QLARTGESSV
-111 DEQARNAFMQQ
+111 R
-122 AQQQRIQFT
+122 R
-131 TQAGRHEIGQ
+131 
-141 INAYEEGQFQA
+141 
-152 TLLNNGKNAAA
+152 AAA
-163 LYGDNA
+163 TAVRATPD
-169 AYVLANKQTF
+169 
-179 QQIED
+179 
-184 YGIAHGWSDEQ
+184 IA
-195 IQAKKIEFKE
+195 
-205 KVADAALSQ
+205 
-214 WSANNATAFIQSNG
+214 
-228 ELSDTAAGARRAVAD
+228 
-243 SDSSERARGIRNNN
+243 
-257 PGNLEYSKTNPW
+257 
-269 VGQTGDDGRFAKFE
+269 
-283 TPEHGIRAL
+283 
-292 GRNLMSY
+292 
-299 QRQGID
+299 
-305 TVSEIINRWAP
+305 
-316 PTDKNDTMSYIKAVC
+316 
-331 EQLGVSA
+331 
-338 DEPLDASNPDTLKA
+338 
-352 LCAAIIHHENGSQ
+352 
-365 PYSDQQLTAG
+365 
-375 VSAALGLSTIP
+375 
-386 TNTKRYTGNAA
+386 
-397 FDAASPEAQASFM
+397 
-410 RQADQLR
+410 
-417 RQQQAEYKTMI
+417 
-428 DSQVRDATAAY
+428 
-439 MRGVEFP
+439 
-446 NPPGEADFIAAY
+446 
-458 GVREGNLRYAAGTNI
+458 YAAGTNI

-535 FSPVDVDAALAANA
+535 FSPVDIDAALAANA

-653 IANSQRIIENLTK
+653 IANSQRIIENLTE

-672 AEEPTG
+672 AEDPTG

-759 VAPFEPDKIL
+759 VAPFEPGKIL
-769 QQAEQKMMADQAGDI
+769 QQTEQKMMADPAGDI

>member
-1 MPVVPTVSGRQVQSR
+1 MSYFGLNPVNQNQQLDEAASNPAGFNSDVGFFDNAVGAALSGLYSGLVAKPDQLLWAGMDKIVSPIAQFVNENTSLNDTSVSYIAEQRKLAEQQVKR
-16 GVQSAGLQ
+16 LTPDAATTGTAGQVLYGL
-24 TFSQPGIGDAF
+24 FDMG
-35 VRAGTEAIDVFG
+35 G
-47 QAKQRANIALAQ
+47 QAVVGTTLGGPVGGAAAVTSLQGFSEFERLTAQGVDFRTAQ
-59 EASLNLSQ
+59 EAGLVQGITAGAGTLIPMSL
-67 ISSDLLNNP
+67 
-76 ETGLLNLKGKNAIG
+76 GLRAGGALAEGVA
-90 KGHEYTQQFDAQVE
+90 A
-104 QLAMSLP
+104 QLARTGESSV
-111 DEQARNAFMQQ
+111 R
-122 AQQQRIQFT
+122 R
-131 TQAGRHEIGQ
+131 
-141 INAYEEGQFQA
+141 
-152 TLLNNGKNAAA
+152 AAA
-163 LYGDNA
+163 TAVRATPD
-169 AYVLANKQTF
+169 
-179 QQIED
+179 
-184 YGIAHGWSDEQ
+184 IA
-195 IQAKKIEFKE
+195 
-205 KVADAALSQ
+205 
-214 WSANNATAFIQSNG
+214 
-228 ELSDTAAGARRAVAD
+228 
-243 SDSSERARGIRNNN
+243 
-257 PGNLEYSKTNPW
+257 
-269 VGQTGDDGRFAKFE
+269 
-283 TPEHGIRAL
+283 
-292 GRNLMSY
+292 
-299 QRQGID
+299 
-305 TVSEIINRWAP
+305 
-316 PTDKNDTMSYIKAVC
+316 
-331 EQLGVSA
+331 
-338 DEPLDASNPDTLKA
+338 
-352 LCAAIIHHENGSQ
+352 
-365 PYSDQQLTAG
+365 
-375 VSAALGLSTIP
+375 
-386 TNTKRYTGNAA
+386 
-397 FDAASPEAQASFM
+397 
-410 RQADQLR
+410 
-417 RQQQAEYKTMI
+417 
-428 DSQVRDATAAY
+428 
-439 MRGVEFP
+439 
-446 NPPGEADFIAAY
+446 
-458 GVREGNLRYAAGTNI
+458 YAAGTNI

-535 FSPVDVDAALAANA
+535 FSPVDIDAALAANA

-589 VASIVE
+589 VSSIVE

-601 IPGRKSLL
+601 IPRRKSLL

-653 IANSQRIIENLTK
+653 IANSQRIIENLTE

-683 SRARSDKQARL
+683 SRARSDKLARL
-694 RDIDQRIRQAQERLE
+694 RDIDQRIRQVQERLE

-759 VAPFEPDKIL
+759 VAPFEPGKIL
-769 QQAEQKMMADQAGDI
+769 QQAEQKMMADPAGDI

>member
-1 MPVVPTVSGRQVQSR
+1 MSYFGLNPVNQNQQLDEAASNPVGFNSDVGFFDNAVGAALSGLYSGLVAKPDQLLWAGMDKIVSPIAQFVNENTSLNDTSVSYIAEQRKLAEQQVKR
-16 GVQSAGLQ
+16 LTPDAATTGTAGQVLYGL
-24 TFSQPGIGDAF
+24 FDMG
-35 VRAGTEAIDVFG
+35 G
-47 QAKQRANIALAQ
+47 QAVVGTTLGGPVGGAAAVTSLQGFSEFERLTAQGVDFRTAQ
-59 EASLNLSQ
+59 EAGLVQGITAGAGTLIPMSL
-67 ISSDLLNNP
+67 
-76 ETGLLNLKGKNAIG
+76 GLRAGGALAEGVA
-90 KGHEYTQQFDAQVE
+90 A
-104 QLAMSLP
+104 QLARTGESSV
-111 DEQARNAFMQQ
+111 R
-122 AQQQRIQFT
+122 R
-131 TQAGRHEIGQ
+131 
-141 INAYEEGQFQA
+141 
-152 TLLNNGKNAAA
+152 AAA
-163 LYGDNA
+163 TAVRATPD
-169 AYVLANKQTF
+169 
-179 QQIED
+179 
-184 YGIAHGWSDEQ
+184 IA
-195 IQAKKIEFKE
+195 
-205 KVADAALSQ
+205 
-214 WSANNATAFIQSNG
+214 
-228 ELSDTAAGARRAVAD
+228 
-243 SDSSERARGIRNNN
+243 
-257 PGNLEYSKTNPW
+257 
-269 VGQTGDDGRFAKFE
+269 
-283 TPEHGIRAL
+283 
-292 GRNLMSY
+292 
-299 QRQGID
+299 
-305 TVSEIINRWAP
+305 
-316 PTDKNDTMSYIKAVC
+316 
-331 EQLGVSA
+331 
-338 DEPLDASNPDTLKA
+338 
-352 LCAAIIHHENGSQ
+352 
-365 PYSDQQLTAG
+365 
-375 VSAALGLSTIP
+375 
-386 TNTKRYTGNAA
+386 
-397 FDAASPEAQASFM
+397 
-410 RQADQLR
+410 
-417 RQQQAEYKTMI
+417 
-428 DSQVRDATAAY
+428 
-439 MRGVEFP
+439 
-446 NPPGEADFIAAY
+446 
-458 GVREGNLRYAAGTNI
+458 YAAGTNI

-521 RFINSRGESTNAPN
+521 RFINSRGESTSAPN
-535 FSPVDVDAALAANA
+535 FSPVDIDAALAANA

-653 IANSQRIIENLTK
+653 IANSQRIIENLTE

-694 RDIDQRIRQAQERLE
+694 RDIEQRIRQAQERLE

-759 VAPFEPDKIL
+759 VVPFEPDKIL

>member
-1 MPVVPTVSGRQVQSR
+1 MSYFGLNPVNQNQQLDEAASNPAGFNSDVGFFDNAVGAALSGLYSGLVAKPDQLLWAGMDKIVSPIAQFVNENTSLNDTSVSYIAEQRKLAEQQVKR
-16 GVQSAGLQ
+16 LTPDAATTGTAGQVLYGL
-24 TFSQPGIGDAF
+24 FDMG
-35 VRAGTEAIDVFG
+35 G
-47 QAKQRANIALAQ
+47 QAVVGTTLGGPAGGAAAVTSLQGFSEFERLTAQGVDFRTAQ
-59 EASLNLSQ
+59 EAGLVQGITAGAGTLIPMSL
-67 ISSDLLNNP
+67 
-76 ETGLLNLKGKNAIG
+76 GLRAGGALAEGVA
-90 KGHEYTQQFDAQVE
+90 A
-104 QLAMSLP
+104 QLARTGESSV
-111 DEQARNAFMQQ
+111 R
-122 AQQQRIQFT
+122 R
-131 TQAGRHEIGQ
+131 
-141 INAYEEGQFQA
+141 
-152 TLLNNGKNAAA
+152 AAA
-163 LYGDNA
+163 TAVRATPD
-169 AYVLANKQTF
+169 
-179 QQIED
+179 
-184 YGIAHGWSDEQ
+184 IA
-195 IQAKKIEFKE
+195 
-205 KVADAALSQ
+205 
-214 WSANNATAFIQSNG
+214 
-228 ELSDTAAGARRAVAD
+228 
-243 SDSSERARGIRNNN
+243 
-257 PGNLEYSKTNPW
+257 
-269 VGQTGDDGRFAKFE
+269 
-283 TPEHGIRAL
+283 
-292 GRNLMSY
+292 
-299 QRQGID
+299 
-305 TVSEIINRWAP
+305 
-316 PTDKNDTMSYIKAVC
+316 
-331 EQLGVSA
+331 
-338 DEPLDASNPDTLKA
+338 
-352 LCAAIIHHENGSQ
+352 
-365 PYSDQQLTAG
+365 
-375 VSAALGLSTIP
+375 
-386 TNTKRYTGNAA
+386 
-397 FDAASPEAQASFM
+397 
-410 RQADQLR
+410 
-417 RQQQAEYKTMI
+417 
-428 DSQVRDATAAY
+428 
-439 MRGVEFP
+439 
-446 NPPGEADFIAAY
+446 
-458 GVREGNLRYAAGTNI
+458 YAAGTNI

-535 FSPVDVDAALAANA
+535 FSPVDIDAALAANA

-653 IANSQRIIENLTK
+653 IANSQRIIENLTE

-769 QQAEQKMMADQAGDI
+769 QQAEQKMMSDQAGDI

>member
-1 MPVVPTVSGRQVQSR
+1 MSYFGLNPVNQNQQLDEAASNPAGFNSDVGFFDNAVGAALSGLYSGLVAKPDQLLWAGMDKIVSPIAQFVNENTSLNDTSVSYIAEQRKLAEQQVKR
-16 GVQSAGLQ
+16 LTPDAATTGTAGQVLYGL
-24 TFSQPGIGDAF
+24 FDMG
-35 VRAGTEAIDVFG
+35 G
-47 QAKQRANIALAQ
+47 QAVVGTTLGGPVGGAAAVTSLQGFSEFERLTAQGVDFRTAQ
-59 EASLNLSQ
+59 EAGLVQGITAGAGTLIPMSL
-67 ISSDLLNNP
+67 
-76 ETGLLNLKGKNAIG
+76 GLRAGGALAEGVA
-90 KGHEYTQQFDAQVE
+90 A
-104 QLAMSLP
+104 QLARTGESSV
-111 DEQARNAFMQQ
+111 R
-122 AQQQRIQFT
+122 R
-131 TQAGRHEIGQ
+131 
-141 INAYEEGQFQA
+141 
-152 TLLNNGKNAAA
+152 AAA
-163 LYGDNA
+163 TAVRATPD
-169 AYVLANKQTF
+169 
-179 QQIED
+179 
-184 YGIAHGWSDEQ
+184 IA
-195 IQAKKIEFKE
+195 
-205 KVADAALSQ
+205 
-214 WSANNATAFIQSNG
+214 
-228 ELSDTAAGARRAVAD
+228 
-243 SDSSERARGIRNNN
+243 
-257 PGNLEYSKTNPW
+257 
-269 VGQTGDDGRFAKFE
+269 
-283 TPEHGIRAL
+283 
-292 GRNLMSY
+292 
-299 QRQGID
+299 
-305 TVSEIINRWAP
+305 
-316 PTDKNDTMSYIKAVC
+316 
-331 EQLGVSA
+331 
-338 DEPLDASNPDTLKA
+338 
-352 LCAAIIHHENGSQ
+352 
-365 PYSDQQLTAG
+365 
-375 VSAALGLSTIP
+375 
-386 TNTKRYTGNAA
+386 
-397 FDAASPEAQASFM
+397 
-410 RQADQLR
+410 
-417 RQQQAEYKTMI
+417 
-428 DSQVRDATAAY
+428 
-439 MRGVEFP
+439 
-446 NPPGEADFIAAY
+446 
-458 GVREGNLRYAAGTNI
+458 YAAGTNI

-499 DVLDRQAIAID
+499 DVLYRQAIAID

-535 FSPVDVDAALAANA
+535 FSPVDIDAALAANA

-601 IPGRKSLL
+601 IPWRKSLL

-653 IANSQRIIENLTK
+653 IANSQRIIENLTE

-769 QQAEQKMMADQAGDI
+769 QQAEQKMMSDQAGDI

>member
-1 MPVVPTVSGRQVQSR
+1 MAKPDQLLWAGMDKIVSPIAQFVNENTSLNDTSVSYIAEQRKLAEQQVKR
-16 GVQSAGLQ
+16 LTPDAATTGTAGQVLYGL
-24 TFSQPGIGDAF
+24 FDMG
-35 VRAGTEAIDVFG
+35 G
-47 QAKQRANIALAQ
+47 QAVVGTTLSGPVGGAAAVTSLQGFSEFERLTAQGVDFRAAQ
-59 EASLNLSQ
+59 EAGLVQGITAGAGTLIPMSL
-67 ISSDLLNNP
+67 
-76 ETGLLNLKGKNAIG
+76 GLRAGGALAEGVA
-90 KGHEYTQQFDAQVE
+90 A
-104 QLAMSLP
+104 QLARTGESSV
-111 DEQARNAFMQQ
+111 R
-122 AQQQRIQFT
+122 R
-131 TQAGRHEIGQ
+131 
-141 INAYEEGQFQA
+141 
-152 TLLNNGKNAAA
+152 AAA
-163 LYGDNA
+163 TAVRATPD
-169 AYVLANKQTF
+169 
-179 QQIED
+179 
-184 YGIAHGWSDEQ
+184 IA
-195 IQAKKIEFKE
+195 
-205 KVADAALSQ
+205 
-214 WSANNATAFIQSNG
+214 
-228 ELSDTAAGARRAVAD
+228 
-243 SDSSERARGIRNNN
+243 
-257 PGNLEYSKTNPW
+257 
-269 VGQTGDDGRFAKFE
+269 
-283 TPEHGIRAL
+283 
-292 GRNLMSY
+292 
-299 QRQGID
+299 
-305 TVSEIINRWAP
+305 
-316 PTDKNDTMSYIKAVC
+316 
-331 EQLGVSA
+331 
-338 DEPLDASNPDTLKA
+338 
-352 LCAAIIHHENGSQ
+352 
-365 PYSDQQLTAG
+365 
-375 VSAALGLSTIP
+375 
-386 TNTKRYTGNAA
+386 
-397 FDAASPEAQASFM
+397 
-410 RQADQLR
+410 
-417 RQQQAEYKTMI
+417 
-428 DSQVRDATAAY
+428 
-439 MRGVEFP
+439 
-446 NPPGEADFIAAY
+446 
-458 GVREGNLRYAAGTNI
+458 YAAGTNI

-535 FSPVDVDAALAANA
+535 FSPVDIDAALAANA

-653 IANSQRIIENLTK
+653 IANSQRIIENLTE

-716 PHEPGGQ
+716 PYEPGGQ
-723 FFEAR
+723 LFEAR

-769 QQAEQKMMADQAGDI
+769 QQAEQKMMSDKAGDI

>member
-1 MPVVPTVSGRQVQSR
+1 MSYFGLNPVNQNQQLDEAASNPAGFNSDVGFFDNAVGAALSGLYSGLVAKPDQLLWAGMDKIVSPIAQFVNENTSLNDTSVSYIAEQRKLAEQQVKR
-16 GVQSAGLQ
+16 LTPDAATTGTAGQVLYGL
-24 TFSQPGIGDAF
+24 FDMG
-35 VRAGTEAIDVFG
+35 G
-47 QAKQRANIALAQ
+47 QAVVGTTLGGPVGGAAAVTSLQGFSEFERLTAQGVDFRTAQ
-59 EASLNLSQ
+59 EAGLVQGITAGAGTLIPMSL
-67 ISSDLLNNP
+67 
-76 ETGLLNLKGKNAIG
+76 GLRAGGALAEGVA
-90 KGHEYTQQFDAQVE
+90 A
-104 QLAMSLP
+104 QLARTGESSV
-111 DEQARNAFMQQ
+111 R
-122 AQQQRIQFT
+122 R
-131 TQAGRHEIGQ
+131 
-141 INAYEEGQFQA
+141 
-152 TLLNNGKNAAA
+152 AAA
-163 LYGDNA
+163 TAVRATPD
-169 AYVLANKQTF
+169 
-179 QQIED
+179 
-184 YGIAHGWSDEQ
+184 IA
-195 IQAKKIEFKE
+195 
-205 KVADAALSQ
+205 
-214 WSANNATAFIQSNG
+214 
-228 ELSDTAAGARRAVAD
+228 
-243 SDSSERARGIRNNN
+243 
-257 PGNLEYSKTNPW
+257 
-269 VGQTGDDGRFAKFE
+269 
-283 TPEHGIRAL
+283 
-292 GRNLMSY
+292 
-299 QRQGID
+299 
-305 TVSEIINRWAP
+305 
-316 PTDKNDTMSYIKAVC
+316 
-331 EQLGVSA
+331 
-338 DEPLDASNPDTLKA
+338 
-352 LCAAIIHHENGSQ
+352 
-365 PYSDQQLTAG
+365 
-375 VSAALGLSTIP
+375 
-386 TNTKRYTGNAA
+386 
-397 FDAASPEAQASFM
+397 
-410 RQADQLR
+410 
-417 RQQQAEYKTMI
+417 
-428 DSQVRDATAAY
+428 
-439 MRGVEFP
+439 
-446 NPPGEADFIAAY
+446 
-458 GVREGNLRYAAGTNI
+458 YAAGTNI

-535 FSPVDVDAALAANA
+535 FSPVDIDAALAANA

-561 PINVLSRNSHIQA
+561 PINEISRNSHIQA

-601 IPGRKSLL
+601 ILGRKSLL

-653 IANSQRIIENLTK
+653 IANSQRIIENLTE

-759 VAPFEPDKIL
+759 VAPFEPGKIL
-769 QQAEQKMMADQAGDI
+769 QQAEQKMMADQAGGI

>member
-1 MPVVPTVSGRQVQSR
+1 MSYFGLNPVNQNQQLDEAASNPAGFNSDVGFFDNAVGAALSGLYSGLVAKPDQLLWAGMDKIVSPIAQFVNENTSLNDTSVSYIAEQRKLAEQQVKR
-16 GVQSAGLQ
+16 LTPDAATTGTAGQVLYGL
-24 TFSQPGIGDAF
+24 FDMG
-35 VRAGTEAIDVFG
+35 G
-47 QAKQRANIALAQ
+47 QAVVGTTLGGPVGGAAAVTSLQGFSEFERLTAQGVDFRTAQ
-59 EASLNLSQ
+59 EAGLVQGITAGAGTLIPMSL
-67 ISSDLLNNP
+67 
-76 ETGLLNLKGKNAIG
+76 GLRAGGALAEGVA
-90 KGHEYTQQFDAQVE
+90 A
-104 QLAMSLP
+104 QLARTGESSV
-111 DEQARNAFMQQ
+111 R
-122 AQQQRIQFT
+122 R
-131 TQAGRHEIGQ
+131 
-141 INAYEEGQFQA
+141 
-152 TLLNNGKNAAA
+152 AAA
-163 LYGDNA
+163 TAVRATPD
-169 AYVLANKQTF
+169 
-179 QQIED
+179 
-184 YGIAHGWSDEQ
+184 IA
-195 IQAKKIEFKE
+195 
-205 KVADAALSQ
+205 
-214 WSANNATAFIQSNG
+214 
-228 ELSDTAAGARRAVAD
+228 
-243 SDSSERARGIRNNN
+243 
-257 PGNLEYSKTNPW
+257 
-269 VGQTGDDGRFAKFE
+269 
-283 TPEHGIRAL
+283 
-292 GRNLMSY
+292 
-299 QRQGID
+299 
-305 TVSEIINRWAP
+305 
-316 PTDKNDTMSYIKAVC
+316 
-331 EQLGVSA
+331 
-338 DEPLDASNPDTLKA
+338 
-352 LCAAIIHHENGSQ
+352 
-365 PYSDQQLTAG
+365 
-375 VSAALGLSTIP
+375 
-386 TNTKRYTGNAA
+386 
-397 FDAASPEAQASFM
+397 
-410 RQADQLR
+410 
-417 RQQQAEYKTMI
+417 
-428 DSQVRDATAAY
+428 
-439 MRGVEFP
+439 
-446 NPPGEADFIAAY
+446 
-458 GVREGNLRYAAGTNI
+458 YAAGTNI

-510 AVLGVAFGGVG
+510 AVLEVAFGGVG
-521 RFINSRGESTNAPN
+521 RFINSRGESTSAPN

-574 LRKAMSDVSQGRPVD
+574 LRKAMSDVSQGIPVD

-653 IANSQRIIENLTK
+653 IANSQRIIENLTE

-759 VAPFEPDKIL
+759 VAPFEPGKIL
-769 QQAEQKMMADQAGDI
+769 QQTEQKMMADPAGDI

>member
-1 MPVVPTVSGRQVQSR
+1 MSYFGLNPVNQNQQLDEAASNPAGFNSDVGFFDNAVGAALSGLYSGLVAKPDQLLWAGMDKIVSPIAQFVNENTSLNDTSVSYIAEQRKLAEQQVKR
-16 GVQSAGLQ
+16 LTPDAATTGTAGQVLYGL
-24 TFSQPGIGDAF
+24 FDMG
-35 VRAGTEAIDVFG
+35 G
-47 QAKQRANIALAQ
+47 QAVVGTTLGGPVGGAAAVTSLQGFSEFERLTAQGVDFRTAQ
-59 EASLNLSQ
+59 EAGLVQGITAGAGTLIPMSL
-67 ISSDLLNNP
+67 
-76 ETGLLNLKGKNAIG
+76 GLRAGGALAEGVA
-90 KGHEYTQQFDAQVE
+90 A
-104 QLAMSLP
+104 QLARTGESSV
-111 DEQARNAFMQQ
+111 R
-122 AQQQRIQFT
+122 R
-131 TQAGRHEIGQ
+131 
-141 INAYEEGQFQA
+141 
-152 TLLNNGKNAAA
+152 AAA
-163 LYGDNA
+163 TAVRATPD
-169 AYVLANKQTF
+169 
-179 QQIED
+179 
-184 YGIAHGWSDEQ
+184 IA
-195 IQAKKIEFKE
+195 
-205 KVADAALSQ
+205 
-214 WSANNATAFIQSNG
+214 
-228 ELSDTAAGARRAVAD
+228 
-243 SDSSERARGIRNNN
+243 
-257 PGNLEYSKTNPW
+257 
-269 VGQTGDDGRFAKFE
+269 
-283 TPEHGIRAL
+283 
-292 GRNLMSY
+292 
-299 QRQGID
+299 
-305 TVSEIINRWAP
+305 
-316 PTDKNDTMSYIKAVC
+316 
-331 EQLGVSA
+331 
-338 DEPLDASNPDTLKA
+338 
-352 LCAAIIHHENGSQ
+352 
-365 PYSDQQLTAG
+365 
-375 VSAALGLSTIP
+375 
-386 TNTKRYTGNAA
+386 
-397 FDAASPEAQASFM
+397 
-410 RQADQLR
+410 
-417 RQQQAEYKTMI
+417 
-428 DSQVRDATAAY
+428 
-439 MRGVEFP
+439 
-446 NPPGEADFIAAY
+446 
-458 GVREGNLRYAAGTNI
+458 YAAGTNI

-521 RFINSRGESTNAPN
+521 RFINSRGESTSAPN

-574 LRKAMSDVSQGRPVD
+574 LRKAMSDVSDGRPVD

-653 IANSQRIIENLTK
+653 IANSQRIIENLTE

-683 SRARSDKQARL
+683 SRARSDKQVRL

-759 VAPFEPDKIL
+759 VAPFEPGKIL
-769 QQAEQKMMADQAGDI
+769 QQTEQKMMADPAGDI

>member
-1 MPVVPTVSGRQVQSR
+1 MSYFGLNPVNQNQQLDEAASNPAGFNSDVGFFDNAVGAALSGLYSGLVAKPDQLLWAGMDKIVSPIAQFVNENTSLNDTSVSYIAEQRKLAEQQVKR
-16 GVQSAGLQ
+16 LTPDAATTGTAGQVLYGL
-24 TFSQPGIGDAF
+24 FDMG
-35 VRAGTEAIDVFG
+35 G
-47 QAKQRANIALAQ
+47 QAVIGTTLGGPVGGAAAVTSLQGFSEFERLTAQGVDFRTAQ
-59 EASLNLSQ
+59 EAGLVQGITAGAGTLIPMSL
-67 ISSDLLNNP
+67 
-76 ETGLLNLKGKNAIG
+76 GLRAGGALAEGVA
-90 KGHEYTQQFDAQVE
+90 A
-104 QLAMSLP
+104 QLARTGESSV
-111 DEQARNAFMQQ
+111 R
-122 AQQQRIQFT
+122 R
-131 TQAGRHEIGQ
+131 
-141 INAYEEGQFQA
+141 
-152 TLLNNGKNAAA
+152 AAA
-163 LYGDNA
+163 TAVRATPD
-169 AYVLANKQTF
+169 
-179 QQIED
+179 
-184 YGIAHGWSDEQ
+184 IA
-195 IQAKKIEFKE
+195 
-205 KVADAALSQ
+205 
-214 WSANNATAFIQSNG
+214 
-228 ELSDTAAGARRAVAD
+228 
-243 SDSSERARGIRNNN
+243 
-257 PGNLEYSKTNPW
+257 
-269 VGQTGDDGRFAKFE
+269 
-283 TPEHGIRAL
+283 
-292 GRNLMSY
+292 
-299 QRQGID
+299 
-305 TVSEIINRWAP
+305 
-316 PTDKNDTMSYIKAVC
+316 
-331 EQLGVSA
+331 
-338 DEPLDASNPDTLKA
+338 
-352 LCAAIIHHENGSQ
+352 
-365 PYSDQQLTAG
+365 
-375 VSAALGLSTIP
+375 
-386 TNTKRYTGNAA
+386 
-397 FDAASPEAQASFM
+397 
-410 RQADQLR
+410 
-417 RQQQAEYKTMI
+417 
-428 DSQVRDATAAY
+428 
-439 MRGVEFP
+439 
-446 NPPGEADFIAAY
+446 
-458 GVREGNLRYAAGTNI
+458 YAAGTNI

-521 RFINSRGESTNAPN
+521 RFINSRGESTSAPN
-535 FSPVDVDAALAANA
+535 FSPVDIDAALAANA

-653 IANSQRIIENLTK
+653 IANSQRIIENLTE

-759 VAPFEPDKIL
+759 VASFEPGKIL
-769 QQAEQKMMADQAGDI
+769 QQTEQKMMADPAGDV

>member
-1 MPVVPTVSGRQVQSR
+1 MSYFGLNPVNQNQQLDEAASNPAGFNSDVGFFDNAVGAALSGLYSGLVAKPDQLLWAGMDKIVSPIAQFVNENTSLNDTSVSYIAEQRKLAEQQVKR
-16 GVQSAGLQ
+16 LTPDAATTGTAGQVLYGL
-24 TFSQPGIGDAF
+24 FDMG
-35 VRAGTEAIDVFG
+35 G
-47 QAKQRANIALAQ
+47 QAVVGTTLGGPVGGAAAVTSLQGFSEFERLTAQGVDFRTAQ
-59 EASLNLSQ
+59 EAGLVQGITAGAGTLIPMSL
-67 ISSDLLNNP
+67 
-76 ETGLLNLKGKNAIG
+76 GLRAGGALAEGVA
-90 KGHEYTQQFDAQVE
+90 A
-104 QLAMSLP
+104 QLARTGESSV
-111 DEQARNAFMQQ
+111 R
-122 AQQQRIQFT
+122 R
-131 TQAGRHEIGQ
+131 
-141 INAYEEGQFQA
+141 
-152 TLLNNGKNAAA
+152 AAA
-163 LYGDNA
+163 TAVRATPD
-169 AYVLANKQTF
+169 
-179 QQIED
+179 
-184 YGIAHGWSDEQ
+184 IA
-195 IQAKKIEFKE
+195 
-205 KVADAALSQ
+205 
-214 WSANNATAFIQSNG
+214 
-228 ELSDTAAGARRAVAD
+228 
-243 SDSSERARGIRNNN
+243 
-257 PGNLEYSKTNPW
+257 
-269 VGQTGDDGRFAKFE
+269 
-283 TPEHGIRAL
+283 
-292 GRNLMSY
+292 
-299 QRQGID
+299 
-305 TVSEIINRWAP
+305 
-316 PTDKNDTMSYIKAVC
+316 
-331 EQLGVSA
+331 
-338 DEPLDASNPDTLKA
+338 
-352 LCAAIIHHENGSQ
+352 
-365 PYSDQQLTAG
+365 
-375 VSAALGLSTIP
+375 
-386 TNTKRYTGNAA
+386 
-397 FDAASPEAQASFM
+397 
-410 RQADQLR
+410 
-417 RQQQAEYKTMI
+417 
-428 DSQVRDATAAY
+428 
-439 MRGVEFP
+439 
-446 NPPGEADFIAAY
+446 
-458 GVREGNLRYAAGTNI
+458 YAAGTNI

-521 RFINSRGESTNAPN
+521 RFINSRGESTSAPN

-653 IANSQRIIENLTK
+653 IANSQRIIENLTE

-683 SRARSDKQARL
+683 SRARSDKQVRL

-751 AEVRTPDE
+751 AEVSTPDE
-759 VAPFEPDKIL
+759 VAPFEPGKIL
-769 QQAEQKMMADQAGDI
+769 QQAEQKMMADPAGDI

>member
-1 MPVVPTVSGRQVQSR
+1 MSYFGLNPVNQNQQLDEAASNPVGFNSDVGFFDNAVGAALSGLYSGLVAKPDQLLWAGMDKIVSPIAQLVNENTSLNDTSVSYIAEQRKLAEQQVKR
-16 GVQSAGLQ
+16 LTPDAATTGTAGQVLYGL
-24 TFSQPGIGDAF
+24 FDMG
-35 VRAGTEAIDVFG
+35 G
-47 QAKQRANIALAQ
+47 QAVVGTTLGGPVGGAAAVTSLQGFSEFERLTAQGVDFRTAQ
-59 EASLNLSQ
+59 EAGLVQGITAGAGTLIPMSL
-67 ISSDLLNNP
+67 
-76 ETGLLNLKGKNAIG
+76 GLRAGGALAEGVA
-90 KGHEYTQQFDAQVE
+90 A
-104 QLAMSLP
+104 QLARTGESSV
-111 DEQARNAFMQQ
+111 R
-122 AQQQRIQFT
+122 R
-131 TQAGRHEIGQ
+131 
-141 INAYEEGQFQA
+141 
-152 TLLNNGKNAAA
+152 AAA
-163 LYGDNA
+163 TAVRATPD
-169 AYVLANKQTF
+169 
-179 QQIED
+179 
-184 YGIAHGWSDEQ
+184 IA
-195 IQAKKIEFKE
+195 
-205 KVADAALSQ
+205 
-214 WSANNATAFIQSNG
+214 
-228 ELSDTAAGARRAVAD
+228 
-243 SDSSERARGIRNNN
+243 
-257 PGNLEYSKTNPW
+257 
-269 VGQTGDDGRFAKFE
+269 
-283 TPEHGIRAL
+283 
-292 GRNLMSY
+292 
-299 QRQGID
+299 
-305 TVSEIINRWAP
+305 
-316 PTDKNDTMSYIKAVC
+316 
-331 EQLGVSA
+331 
-338 DEPLDASNPDTLKA
+338 
-352 LCAAIIHHENGSQ
+352 
-365 PYSDQQLTAG
+365 
-375 VSAALGLSTIP
+375 
-386 TNTKRYTGNAA
+386 
-397 FDAASPEAQASFM
+397 
-410 RQADQLR
+410 
-417 RQQQAEYKTMI
+417 
-428 DSQVRDATAAY
+428 
-439 MRGVEFP
+439 
-446 NPPGEADFIAAY
+446 
-458 GVREGNLRYAAGTNI
+458 YAAGTNI

-521 RFINSRGESTNAPN
+521 RFINSRGESTSTPN
-535 FSPVDVDAALAANA
+535 FSPVDIDAALAANA

-653 IANSQRIIENLTK
+653 IANSQRIIDNLTE

-683 SRARSDKQARL
+683 SRARSDKQARI

-759 VAPFEPDKIL
+759 VAPFEPGKIL
-769 QQAEQKMMADQAGDI
+769 QQTEQKMMADPAGDI

-813 SAREVLDEANRESEQ
+813 SAREVLDEVNRESEQ

>member
-1 MPVVPTVSGRQVQSR
+1 MSYFGLNPVNQNQQLDEAASNPAGFNSDVGFFDNAVGAALSGLYSGLVAKPDQLLWAGMDKIVSPIAQLVNENTSLNDTSVSYIAEQRKLAEQQVKR
-16 GVQSAGLQ
+16 LTPDAATTGTAGQILYGL
-24 TFSQPGIGDAF
+24 FDMG
-35 VRAGTEAIDVFG
+35 G
-47 QAKQRANIALAQ
+47 QAVVGTTLGGPVGGAAVVTSLQGFSEFERLTAQGVDFRTAQ
-59 EASLNLSQ
+59 EAGLVQGITAGAGTLIPMSL
-67 ISSDLLNNP
+67 
-76 ETGLLNLKGKNAIG
+76 GLRAGGALAEGVA
-90 KGHEYTQQFDAQVE
+90 A
-104 QLAMSLP
+104 QLARTGESSV
-111 DEQARNAFMQQ
+111 R
-122 AQQQRIQFT
+122 R
-131 TQAGRHEIGQ
+131 
-141 INAYEEGQFQA
+141 
-152 TLLNNGKNAAA
+152 AAA
-163 LYGDNA
+163 TAVRATPD
-169 AYVLANKQTF
+169 
-179 QQIED
+179 
-184 YGIAHGWSDEQ
+184 IA
-195 IQAKKIEFKE
+195 
-205 KVADAALSQ
+205 
-214 WSANNATAFIQSNG
+214 
-228 ELSDTAAGARRAVAD
+228 
-243 SDSSERARGIRNNN
+243 
-257 PGNLEYSKTNPW
+257 
-269 VGQTGDDGRFAKFE
+269 
-283 TPEHGIRAL
+283 
-292 GRNLMSY
+292 
-299 QRQGID
+299 
-305 TVSEIINRWAP
+305 
-316 PTDKNDTMSYIKAVC
+316 
-331 EQLGVSA
+331 
-338 DEPLDASNPDTLKA
+338 
-352 LCAAIIHHENGSQ
+352 
-365 PYSDQQLTAG
+365 
-375 VSAALGLSTIP
+375 
-386 TNTKRYTGNAA
+386 
-397 FDAASPEAQASFM
+397 
-410 RQADQLR
+410 
-417 RQQQAEYKTMI
+417 
-428 DSQVRDATAAY
+428 
-439 MRGVEFP
+439 
-446 NPPGEADFIAAY
+446 
-458 GVREGNLRYAAGTNI
+458 YAAGTNI

-521 RFINSRGESTNAPN
+521 RFINSRGESTSAPN
-535 FSPVDVDAALAANA
+535 FSPVDIDAALAANA

-653 IANSQRIIENLTK
+653 IANSQRIIENLTE

-759 VAPFEPDKIL
+759 VAPFEPGKIL
-769 QQAEQKMMADQAGDI
+769 QQTEQKMMADPAGDI